1 MNRHDGLERE
11 LIAWFDGVA
20 SPSVPDYTNDIVQLT
35 AGRRQR
41 PRWTFPERWL
51 PMNVEALQRVPMNP
65 LPWRTIGLLAV
76 IALLTAALVVT
87 MVGSPPKLPA
97 PFGLAANGLVA
108 YVEPGGIGVSAVDP
122 VTGER
127 TRYLSGAGT
136 VRSPRWSLDG
146 SRIAFLR
153 QVTRPREEVVIVDA
167 TAGATRLVI
176 SPPLV
181 EVDSDG
187 LEWAPDGRS
196 LLVVH
201 GSGTRRLGLMDTET
215 GTVTDLDIPEY
226 AVLEAFFRPPD
237 GREVVF
243 VSGSESA
250 PRLAT
255 VSLPDLVVRE
265 VPLDLDGVR
274 ELRPMGWT
282 PDGSR
287 IVLHRDSPRDG
298 HPQTYLVD
306 PVTGAMTALDVAYGH
321 VSHDGRWVAGLTVG
335 AEDRTCVVSID
346 GGPCRIVGDA
356 FTVPFGAHGKALQWS
371 PDDEWLVV
379 RPHDGEA
386 TTLVDPHGDAAP
398 RPDHLPSGIESW
410 QRRAP

>member
-1 MNRHDGLERE
+1 MNRHDGFERE
-11 LIAWFDGVA
+11 LSAWFDRVA
-20 SPSVPDYTNDIVQLT
+20 MPSVPDYTNDIVQLT

-51 PMNVEALQRVPMNP
+51 PMHVETLQRVPTAS

-76 IALLTAALVVT
+76 IGLLTAALVAVT
-87 MVGSPPKLPA
+87 VGSAPKLPA

-108 YVEPGGIGVSAVDP
+108 YVEPGGIGVSALDP

-127 TRYLSGAGT
+127 MRFVTGAGS
-136 VRSPRWSLDG
+136 VRAPRWSLDG

-153 QVTRPREEVVIVDA
+153 KVSGPREEVVIVDA

-201 GSGTRRLGLMDTET
+201 GAGTRRLGLMDTET
-215 GTVTDLDIPEY
+215 GAVTDLDIPEY

-243 VSGSESA
+243 VSGSEWA
-250 PRLAT
+250 PGLAI

-265 VPLDLDGVR
+265 VPLDLDGVQA
-274 ELRPMGWT
+274 LRPMGWT

-287 IVLHRDSPRDG
+287 ILMHLESPRDARG
-298 HPQTYLVD
+298 QTYLVEPD
-306 PVTGAMTALDVAYGH
+306 IGAMTALDVAYGH

-335 AEDRTCVVSID
+335 TEDRTCVVSIE
-346 GGPCRIVGDA
+346 GGPCRVVGNA
-356 FTVPFGAHGKALQWS
+356 FTVPWGPVGKGLQWS

-379 RPHDGEA
+379 KPNGGDG
-386 TTLVDPHGDAAP
+386 TSLIDPHGDAGP
-398 RPDHLPSGIESW
+398 RPAHLPLGIESW
-410 QRRAP
+410 QRTAP